1 MKKLVLSLLFPL
13 LATSLLAQKTAKEEI
28 AENKNLAAA
37 NYLAYSEPT
46 QPLTP
51 APKGYE
57 PFYISSYARHGS
69 RWLIS
74 PSQYDNVLNT
84 LKDAHQKGLLTA
96 KGEEVLEKLNR
107 FYPTTQNRLGEL
119 TSVGERQ
126 HHGIGKRLTQ
136 NFPEVFSGNA
146 QVDGRSTTVIR
157 CILSMEAEMEELA
170 AFNKNIVF
178 HNDVSE
184 SLQYY
189 LNQSANDFI
198 KALRD
203 KGNALHQK
211 DIQEMT
217 HPRRLMELLFKD
229 QEYVYNN
236 LNAVDFMRKMFDIA
250 SNMQSHD
257 TDIDFWDLFTA
268 EEAYDQ
274 WKINNRGWYMTY
286 GTSPITNGLTVFSQ
300 ENLLANILATADT
313 LVNRRDYHGATMRF
327 GHESCLL
334 PLAGLLELGN
344 CGKSYSLDELDT
356 EWRCYNYF
364 PMASN
369 IQLIFYRE
377 KATKKNPNPT
387 GEILVKALLN
397 EKEVTLPAQT
407 DNYPYYKWSDLSKY
421 YAEKLAHYRAQLIHK

>member
-84 LKDAHQKGLLTA
+84 LKDAYQKGLLTA

-119 TSVGERQ
+119 TTVGERQ

-136 NFPEVFSGNA
+136 NFPEVFSGDA

-170 AFNKNIVF
+170 AFNKNITF

-189 LNQSANDFI
+189 LNQSANSFI

-203 KGNALHQK
+203 KGNALYKK

-274 WKINNRGWYMTY
+274 WKINNRGWYMSY
-286 GTSPITNGLTVFSQ
+286 GSSPVTNGMAVFSQ

-369 IQLIFYRE
+369 IQLVFYRE

-397 EKEVTLPAQT
+397 EKEVTLPTQT
-407 DNYPYYKWSDLSKY
+407 DNYPYYKWSDLNKY
-421 YAEKLAHYRAQLIHK
+421 YAEKLAYYRAQLIHK

>member
-119 TSVGERQ
+119 TTVGERQ

-136 NFPEVFSGNA
+136 NFPEVFSGDA

-170 AFNKNIVF
+170 AFNKNITF

-189 LNQSANDFI
+189 LNQSANSFI

-203 KGNALHQK
+203 KGNALYKK

-274 WKINNRGWYMTY
+274 WKINNRGWYMSY
-286 GTSPITNGLTVFSQ
+286 GSSPVTNGMAVFSQ

-369 IQLIFYRE
+369 IQLVFYRE

-397 EKEVTLPAQT
+397 EKEVTLPTQT
-407 DNYPYYKWSDLSKY
+407 DNYPYYKWSDLNKY
-421 YAEKLAHYRAQLIHK
+421 YAEKLAYYRAQLIHK

>member
-1 MKKLVLSLLFPL
+1 MKKLVLTLIFPL

-46 QPLTP
+46 TPLTP

-74 PSQYDNVLNT
+74 PSQYDDVLNT

-96 KGEEVLEKLNR
+96 KGKEVLEKLNR

-119 TSVGERQ
+119 TTVGERQ

-136 NFPEVFSGNA
+136 NFPEVFSGDA

-170 AFNKNIVF
+170 AFNKNITF

-189 LNQSANDFI
+189 LNQSANSFI

-203 KGNALHQK
+203 KGNALYKK

-236 LNAVDFMRKMFDIA
+236 QNAVDFMRKMFDIA

-274 WKINNRGWYMTY
+274 WKINNRGWYMSY
-286 GTSPITNGLTVFSQ
+286 GTSPVTNGMAVFSQ

-397 EKEVTLPAQT
+397 EKEVTLPTQT
-407 DNYPYYKWSDLSKY
+407 DNYPYYKWSDLIKY
-421 YAEKLAHYRAQLIHK
+421 YAEKLAYYRAQLIHK